1 MKDLKL
7 LDCTLRDGGYYN
19 NWKFNIKDANKYL
32 KQIYLSKI
40 DIVEIGFNFFEK
52 NPNYGQFA
60 FANKTLIKK
69 LCKSRETKLA
79 IMING
84 ADFLKIKNDYKK
96 FLDKNFKNNTSSF
109 SIIRIAA
116 HYNDVDK
123 ILKYVK
129 YLKKLG
135 FKICLNLMQINN
147 VTKKDLRKCLKKLE
161 LSKSVDVF
169 YFADSFGNLKP
180 KDVKSICK
188 VIKNNWKKDIGIHAH
203 DNCGLALK
211 NSIQAF
217 RSGVR
222 WIDGTVQGMGRG
234 AGNVK
239 TENLLQ
245 KFRFFK
251 YNASSINN
259 ISQNYF
265 LRLKKKYKWGKS
277 KYYKIAANYNIHPT
291 YIQMLQNDRRYSTPE
306 KIKSINSLKKI
317 EATSYD
323 PRKLEETFIN
333 YKKYKGQWNAHKW
346 CYGKNLLILGHG
358 PSLKNNN
365 TIKKLKNFILK
376 TKSTVIAINLNNYIP
391 EYLIDYYISASEAR
405 IPLEQHKY
413 DSLKKP
419 IIIPKFKLE
428 KIKKKLQKVNFL
440 DYGVI
445 LKNREFNFYNSYAV
459 IPFNLTFAYAIALAL
474 TGKAKNIYLAGFDGY
489 KKNHKHGNEMQETID
504 IILKKNRRIKLNS
517 LTKTKYN
524 FGHR

>member
-1 MKDLKL
+1 
-7 LDCTLRDGGYYN
+7 
-19 NWKFNIKDANKYL
+19 
-32 KQIYLSKI
+32 
-40 DIVEIGFNFFEK
+40 
-52 NPNYGQFA
+52 
-60 FANKTLIKK
+60 
-69 LCKSRETKLA
+69 
-79 IMING
+79 
-84 ADFLKIKNDYKK
+84 
-96 FLDKNFKNNTSSF
+96 
-109 SIIRIAA
+109 
-116 HYNDVDK
+116 
-123 ILKYVK
+123 
-129 YLKKLG
+129 
-135 FKICLNLMQINN
+135 
-147 VTKKDLRKCLKKLE
+147 
-161 LSKSVDVF
+161 
-169 YFADSFGNLKP
+169 
-180 KDVKSICK
+180 
-188 VIKNNWKKDIGIHAH
+188 
-203 DNCGLALK
+203 
-211 NSIQAF
+211 
-217 RSGVR
+217 
-222 WIDGTVQGMGRG
+222 
-234 AGNVK
+234 
-239 TENLLQ
+239 
-245 KFRFFK
+245 
-251 YNASSINN
+251 
-259 ISQNYF
+259 
-265 LRLKKKYKWGKS
+265 
-277 KYYKIAANYNIHPT
+277 
-291 YIQMLQNDRRYSTPE
+291 MLQNDRRYSTPE

-405 IPLEQHKY
+405 IPFDQHKY

-419 IIIPKFKLE
+419 IIIPKLKLE